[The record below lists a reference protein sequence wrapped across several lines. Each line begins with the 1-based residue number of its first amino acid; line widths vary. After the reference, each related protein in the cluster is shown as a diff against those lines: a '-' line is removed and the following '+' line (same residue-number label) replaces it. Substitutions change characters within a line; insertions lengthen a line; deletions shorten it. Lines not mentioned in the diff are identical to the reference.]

1 MPQDLCDLI
10 AAMSRVA
17 AHRWTASD
25 GVELAFHE
33 VGEGRPVIL
42 LHGLFS
48 SAQVNWIK
56 FGHAAKLAAAGHR
69 VIMPDL
75 RAHGLSAAPHSSSH
89 YPPGILGRDL
99 VELIDHLELTE
110 YDLGGFS
117 LGARTTVQGVG
128 EGLKPA
134 RAILAG
140 MGLEGLT
147 GWLGRKHF
155 FIDAIANF
163 DHARR
168 GDKHWLAIQ
177 FMKTM
182 HVDRVAASLLLPTFA
197 DAFPEWLTA
206 FTMPTLVLCGS
217 DDHDN
222 GSAPNLVAA
231 LPDATLATVPGTH
244 MSSVVQPELG
254 DALVAFLKLA

>member
-1 MPQDLCDLI
+1 
-10 AAMSRVA
+10 MSEIST
-17 AHRWTASD
+17 HRWTASD
-25 GVELAFHE
+25 GVELAYHE
-33 VGEGRPVIL
+33 MGQGRAVVL

-56 FGHAAKLAAAGHR
+56 FGHAAKLAAIGCR

-75 RAHGLSAAPHSSSH
+75 RAHGQSAAPHDPAN
-89 YPPGILGRDL
+89 YPDGILGRDL
-99 VELIDHLELTE
+99 EELVAHLGLTD

-128 EGLKPA
+128 QGLKPR
-134 RAILAG
+134 RAVLAG

-147 GWLGRKHF
+147 GWLSRKHF

-163 DHARR
+163 ETASR

-182 HVDRVAASLLLPTFA
+182 KVDRAAAGLLLPTFT
-197 DAFPEWLTA
+197 DAHPLWLDA
-206 FTMPTLVLCGS
+206 FTMPTLVLCGTE
-217 DDHDN
+217 DQDN

-231 LPDATLATVPGTH
+231 LPPATLAQVPGTH
-244 MSSVVQPELG
+244 MSSVTRPEFG
-254 DALVAFLKLA
+254 NALVAFLAPA

>member
-1 MPQDLCDLI
+1 
-10 AAMSRVA
+10 MSEVA
-17 AHRWTASD
+17 TRRWTASD

-33 VGEGRPVIL
+33 LGQGRPVVL

-56 FGHAAKLAAAGHR
+56 FGHAAKLAAKGCR

-75 RAHGLSAAPHSSSH
+75 RAHGQSAAPHDPAN
-89 YPPGILGRDL
+89 YPDGILGRDL
-99 VELIDHLELTE
+99 EEMVAHLGLTD

-117 LGARTTVQGVG
+117 LGARTTLQGVG
-128 EGLKPA
+128 EGLRPR
-134 RAILAG
+134 RAVLAG

-147 GWLGRKHF
+147 GWLARKHF

-163 DHARR
+163 DSASR

-182 HVDRVAASLLLPTFA
+182 KVDRVAAALLLPTFT
-197 DAFPEWLTA
+197 DAHPEWLAA

-217 DDHDN
+217 EDEDN

-231 LPDATLATVPGTH
+231 LPAATLAQVPGTH
-244 MSSVVQPELG
+244 MSSVTRPEFG
-254 DALVAFLKLA
+254 DALAAFLAPA